1 MEVLSHLEPKRVFYF
16 FEQICNI
23 PHGSGNIEEI
33 SNYLVEFAKENHLE
47 YMQDKWNN
55 VIIIKEATP
64 GYEHKTGVIIQG
76 HMDMVAVQTPGSTID
91 MENEGLQLE
100 VQGDFVRA
108 KETSLGGDDGIAVAY
123 ALALLES
130 TEYAHPR
137 LECVFTV
144 DEETGMDGARNIDLS
159 MLQGRELINIDSEE
173 EGFLL
178 TSCAGG
184 GRVKT
189 GLSGTLEPMTGSCYE
204 VTLTGLK
211 GGHSGVEIHKG
222 RGNAN
227 YLLMRFLYEFMDE
240 YSIGLYEIEGGSK
253 DNVIPKECRAIIC
266 ISDIDEDAFVKRCEA
281 YKMDLCKEYAHIEDE
296 IQVLCEKKDYGTYQ
310 VLKGAE
316 YKRVC
321 SLILNQPNGVQ
332 SMSGTIEG
340 LVETSLNLGVLYLSK
355 GGIRAQ
361 YSVRSSVSS
370 AKEYLIKQ
378 MTLLVEQLGGVVIV
392 DGLYPAWEYKE
403 VSPLREKMQKV
414 YRELY
419 GKDMV
424 VQAIH
429 AGLEC
434 GLLAEKIPNL
444 DCVSIGPDMEDI
456 HTTKEKLSI
465 SSVERVWKYLLQV
478 LSL

>member
-1 MEVLSHLEPKRVFYF
+1 MEVLSHLEPKRVFYY

-23 PHGSGNIEEI
+23 PHGSGNIEAI

-47 YMQDKWNN
+47 YMQDEWNN

-64 GYEHKTGVIIQG
+64 GFEHKTGIILQG
-76 HMDMVAVQTPGSTID
+76 HMDMVAVQTSSSTID
-91 MENEGLQLE
+91 MGKEGLQLE
-100 VQGDFVRA
+100 VEGDFVYA

-130 TEYAHPR
+130 NEYVHPR
-137 LECVFTV
+137 LECVFTI

-189 GLSGTLEPMTGSCYE
+189 GLSGTLESMTGSCYE

-211 GGHSGVEIHKG
+211 GGHSGVKIHKG

-227 YLLMRFLYEFMDE
+227 YLLMRFLFELTDDF
-240 YSIGLYEIEGGSK
+240 SIGLYEIEGGSK
-253 DNVIPKECRAIIC
+253 DNVISKECRAIIC
-266 ISDIDEDAFVKRCEA
+266 INDVEEDVFAKRCKA
-281 YKMDLCKEYAHIEDE
+281 YEMDLCKEYAQIEDD
-296 IQVLCEKKDYGTYQ
+296 IQVLCKKKDYGTYQ
-310 VLKGAE
+310 VLVGSE
-316 YKRVC
+316 YKKVC
-321 SLILNQPNGVQ
+321 ALILNQPNGVQ

-340 LVETSLNLGVLYLSK
+340 LVETSLNLGVLHLNR
-355 GGIRAQ
+355 GVLRAQ

-370 AKEYLIKQ
+370 AKEYLMKQ
-378 MTLLVEQLGGVVIV
+378 MSLLVEQLGGTVTV

-419 GKDMV
+419 GKEMV

-434 GLLAEKIPNL
+434 GLLAEKIPDL

-465 SSVERVWKYLLQV
+465 SSVERVWEYLLRV
-478 LSL
+478 LAL